1 MTKHLNLDDEQ
12 AAILLDAA
20 DTAVRFLGY
29 RANRLDPDGVV
40 SGAAKLQANKLQ
52 NIKDQLG
59 RPAVTTLA
67 DLHPLHRQPF
77 MAAIKVLAEAKDEHI
92 REMAFTQIRAILL
105 NPMHR
110 DTPMKFEA
118 KPDD

>member
-1 MTKHLNLDDEQ
+1 MRHLNLDTEQ

-29 RANRLDPDGVV
+29 RAERLDPEGVV

-52 NIKDQLG
+52 NIKDQLS
-59 RPAVTTLA
+59 RPEVNLLA
-67 DLHPLHRQPF
+67 DLHPLHRNAL
-77 MAAIKVLAEAKDEHI
+77 MVSVKVLADAKDETI
-92 REMAFTQIRAILL
+92 REMAFRELRAILL

-110 DTPMKFEA
+110 DAPVRFEE